1 MKRGLKSIAITGPT
15 SRIMRSKLAELAEH
29 VIKAAEKISSRLGY
43 RPKAKAAAVERE
55 LPMRLVAKSAREQ
68 TG

>member
-15 SRIMRSKLAELAEH
+15 SRIMRSKLAELAAH

-43 RPKAKAAAVERE
+43 RPKAKAAAAEHA
-55 LPMRLVAKSAREQ
+55 LAMRLIADSAREQ